1 MGAIFC
7 LCHISYVNINTV
19 DPLTLTS
26 SSTVGV
32 AILVVDVLNAT
43 TRELTFYVDSRLMWQ

>member
-1 MGAIFC
+1 MRYGCIF
-7 LCHISYVNINTV
+7 LSLPISYININTV

-43 TRELTFYVDSRLMWQ
+43 PRELTVTSTAD